1 MPRRPRNKGVQKNSE
16 SESDDDD
23 VYQED
28 REESTTQ
35 SQSPSPAPV
44 SASLSP
50 LPETPPPRRVTRS
63 STPKVREEVAIT
75 LKTPKTPK
83 TLKPPKTPKTPR
95 AIVARALVV
104 KKATAAAQQA
114 LSDIDIQSVD
124 DTESETVP
132 QLLKT
137 PTTKKPRPRAK
148 KGAAAGRKEARLE
161 GGEVEPKEDVKS
173 VKKPALKK
181 PEARDKGQGAEDQ
194 SEEEEI
200 DAEADAKLVKTLTP
214 MRSRTKPEGS
224 GAASERA
231 MTLATPKKPRATRPK
246 KTVKASASAAPVIAS
261 IQDNDDG
268 DGSFVGLPRKVSSL
282 SDSPMDGIE
291 TYKFAATVL
300 QTSNTDCEITAM
312 PQQERNGGGRPYCHG
327 YDTVSLSPTVRPE
340 TPTRD
345 NTGSTGQGTT
355 RGAHARSMISSI
367 LKEEPRSRAGPTVP
381 EDRHQIRSLIL
392 DDKSLFSLP
401 VKTEPQVPELLGSR
415 SIISATTTPSA
426 AYLLTPLATI
436 DDVAKTVD
444 RTYGEASRY
453 LLGALNLTRR
463 ALEDHAHAIQ
473 FHTVAFQVFGQ
484 GQLMT
489 ESQCQTLFPQEQFA
503 DLATRSVLFPSSPL
517 QSPSA
522 SAATPPPVTLAPQT
536 QANTSAQDKHLL
548 INVIRN
554 MKRELE
560 TALTNVSLQ
569 KSSNGSDS
577 HKAQFPDSPL
587 DVELGLRQ
595 RFGPTVGICTRPT
608 RLPHHYTATAVINF
622 IGSGMGCRRDE
633 STTQSGTHGQQ
644 SDLTPS
650 QQQERRLA
658 MFTLAGSRVQP
669 EYCIQQQY
677 NQQHNREVEM
687 EQLKTTTVVEEARIN
702 DEGPGLTRVQLTSSQ
717 WSRIQE
723 RSTDLYLKAVKSY
736 EDSRRAD
743 RIASESHDQFMDAS
757 KRWYALTGHAFP
769 YD

>member
-23 VYQED
+23 VYQGD
-28 REESTTQ
+28 REESTSQ

-104 KKATAAAQQA
+104 KKATAAAQRA
-114 LSDIDIQSVD
+114 LSDIDIESVD

-200 DAEADAKLVKTLTP
+200 DAEADAKQVKTLTP

-282 SDSPMDGIE
+282 SDFPMDGIE

-340 TPTRD
+340 
-345 NTGSTGQGTT
+345 
-355 RGAHARSMISSI
+355 
-367 LKEEPRSRAGPTVP
+367 V
-381 EDRHQIRSLIL
+381 
-392 DDKSLFSLP
+392 
-401 VKTEPQVPELLGSR
+401 
-415 SIISATTTPSA
+415 
-426 AYLLTPLATI
+426 
-436 DDVAKTVD
+436 
-444 RTYGEASRY
+444 
-453 LLGALNLTRR
+453 
-463 ALEDHAHAIQ
+463 
-473 FHTVAFQVFGQ
+473 
-484 GQLMT
+484 
-489 ESQCQTLFPQEQFA
+489 
-503 DLATRSVLFPSSPL
+503 
-517 QSPSA
+517 
-522 SAATPPPVTLAPQT
+522 
-536 QANTSAQDKHLL
+536 
-548 INVIRN
+548 
-554 MKRELE
+554 
-560 TALTNVSLQ
+560 
-569 KSSNGSDS
+569 
-577 HKAQFPDSPL
+577 
-587 DVELGLRQ
+587 
-595 RFGPTVGICTRPT
+595 
-608 RLPHHYTATAVINF
+608 
-622 IGSGMGCRRDE
+622 
-633 STTQSGTHGQQ
+633 
-644 SDLTPS
+644 
-650 QQQERRLA
+650 
-658 MFTLAGSRVQP
+658 
-669 EYCIQQQY
+669 
-677 NQQHNREVEM
+677 
-687 EQLKTTTVVEEARIN
+687 
-702 DEGPGLTRVQLTSSQ
+702 
-717 WSRIQE
+717 
-723 RSTDLYLKAVKSY
+723 
-736 EDSRRAD
+736 
-743 RIASESHDQFMDAS
+743 
-757 KRWYALTGHAFP
+757 
-769 YD
+769 

>member
-1 MPRRPRNKGVQKNSE
+1 MPRRPRIKDVQKNLE

-28 REESTTQ
+28 REESTSQ

-44 SASLSP
+44 SASLNP

-63 STPKVREEVAIT
+63 STPKVREEVVIT
-75 LKTPKTPK
+75 LKTPKMSK

-95 AIVARALVV
+95 AIVTRALVV
-104 KKATAAAQQA
+104 KKATAAARGD
-114 LSDIDIQSVD
+114 LSDIDIESVD

-137 PTTKKPRPRAK
+137 PTIKKPRPRAK
-148 KGAAAGRKEARLE
+148 KGAAAGRREARLE

-181 PEARDKGQGAEDQ
+181 PEARDKGHGAEDQ
-194 SEEEEI
+194 SKEEEI

-214 MRSRTKPEGS
+214 KRSRTKPEGS
-224 GAASERA
+224 GAASEQA
-231 MTLATPKKPRATRPK
+231 MTLATPKKPRAPRPK

-268 DGSFVGLPRKVSSL
+268 DDSFVGLPRKVSSL

-312 PQQERNGGGRPYCHG
+312 PQQERNGGGRPYRHG
-327 YDTVSLSPTVRPE
+327 YDTVSRFPTVRPE
-340 TPTRD
+340 TSTRD

-381 EDRHQIRSLIL
+381 EDQHQIRSLIP

-426 AYLLTPLATI
+426 AYLRAPLATI

-473 FHTVAFQVFGQ
+473 FHAVAFQVFGQ

-489 ESQCQTLFPQEQFA
+489 ESQSQTLFPQEQFA

-517 QSPSA
+517 QAPSA

-536 QANTSAQDKHLL
+536 QANTSAQDKNLL

-560 TALTNVSLQ
+560 TALTNVSLPTLDALQ

-577 HKAQFPDSPL
+577 HKAQCPDFPL
-587 DVELGLRQ
+587 AVELGLRQ
-595 RFGPTVGICTRPT
+595 RFGPTVAR
-608 RLPHHYTATAVINF
+608 RKALYEHF
-622 IGSGMGCRRDE
+622 QCRRDE

-644 SDLTPS
+644 RDLTPR

-687 EQLKTTTVVEEARIN
+687 GQLKTTTVVEARIN

-757 KRWYALTGHAFP
+757 KNWYALTGHAFP